1 MSYYLLN
8 AMEKDRMVTDEC
20 TLKYSSVF
28 MVIFSMS
35 YFSARLGS
43 AEKKIQID
51 NKFFN
56 KIAEAKRRKIGIQI
70 FFFVNKCNKKV
81 LEIS

>member
-43 AEKKIQID
+43 AEKKYRLITNFLTKLPKLNDGKSEFKLFSLLI
-51 NKFFN
+51 NVIK
-56 KIAEAKRRKIGIQI
+56 
-70 FFFVNKCNKKV
+70 KC
-81 LEIS
+81 